1 MVNQGYVDRVG
12 DSYGGSY
19 ASQVFAVVGQSV
31 TASRYVDCVVPC
43 KSVEFGRSTSSVMTI
58 CWINRGCVDLV
69 SGSYSGSYVS
79 QLLQW

>member
-1 MVNQGYVDRVG
+1 MVNQGCVDRVA

-19 ASQVFAVVGQSV
+19 VSQVFAVVRQPV
-31 TASRYVDCVVPC
+31 TASHYVDCVIPC